1 MQRIKAVNHHL
12 KAALDAVRE
21 GVMVV
26 ERAGRS
32 GGIPAVLYGNRAM
45 AEMAGVSVAQL
56 SGMRLD
62 RLVEDARGL
71 LAGLGLAGGGK
82 GGEVSALLLGEGG
95 RTGRWCHWRGVPV
108 TESDG
113 RVLSYILTVTE
124 RSGGSMVR
132 KYEGAP
138 PQAGEWKQDVVDM
151 VTDSARYVAHEF
163 NNALTAILLPV
174 EMVIGQLPAGS
185 DLHGKLQV
193 TYESAQRAADL
204 AKDFL
209 DCFRPREP
217 ERVRCRLE
225 PLLRRA
231 LRMATCAQNVDWS
244 FEAEGGLR
252 DVLAD
257 AGQIERL
264 VLNLVRNACQAMPG
278 GGRLLVTAVNHE
290 VTGPGQGL
298 LPGPHVAISVR
309 DWGPGIPQ
317 DYLPHLFNSRFT
329 TKEDG
334 NGCGLAICHQIARDH
349 GGEIFVQSRPQ
360 VGTVFH
366 VVLPALEAVALT
378 GVAERTER
386 TEGTEGTEGTTGVG
400 RGLAEAKGLG
410 GRAMPSLLVVDDEE
424 GIRFSLGAIAARLG
438 CPVEMVSSGEEAIQR
453 YRERHRSGRAHDM
466 VILDINLKGMG
477 GEEVFRELRRL
488 DRGVT
493 VLATSGQYSD
503 AELSRY
509 EAMGFA
515 GFLPKP
521 FSVDEFREMLE
532 RFAAAV

>member
-1 MQRIKAVNHHL
+1 MQRIMAVNHHL
-12 KAALDAVRE
+12 KVALDAVRD
-21 GVMVV
+21 GVLVV
-26 ERAGRS
+26 EREGRS
-32 GGIPAVLYGNRAM
+32 GGVPAVLYGNRAM

-71 LAGLGLAGGGK
+71 LAGLGLEGDGK
-82 GGEVSALLLGEGG
+82 GREVAAVLLGEGG
-95 RTGRWCHWRGVPV
+95 RAGRWCQWRGVPV
-108 TESDG
+108 TEADG
-113 RVLSYILTVTE
+113 RVLSYILTVAE
-124 RSGGSMVR
+124 RSGGGMAR

-193 TYESAQRAADL
+193 TYESARRAADL

-231 LRMATCAQNVDWS
+231 LRMATCAQNVEWS
-244 FEAEGGLR
+244 FEADGDLR
-252 DVLAD
+252 DVLVD

-290 VTGPGQGL
+290 VTGAGEGL
-298 LPGPHVAISVR
+298 RPGPHVAVSVR
-309 DWGPGIPQ
+309 DWGPGIPH

-366 VVLPALEAVALT
+366 VVLPALET
-378 GVAERTER
+378 GVAAGVAEGRDEPERNA
-386 TEGTEGTEGTTGVG
+386 GVG
-400 RGLAEAKGLG
+400 RGLPVRMGTG
-410 GRAMPSLLVVDDEE
+410 GPAMPSLLVVDDEE

-438 CPVEMVSSGEEAIQR
+438 CPVEVVSSGEEAIQR
-453 YRERHRSGRAHDM
+453 YRERHRSGRAHDI
-466 VILDINLKGMG
+466 VILDINLRGMG

-488 DRGVT
+488 DRGAT
-493 VLATSGQYSD
+493 VLATSGQYSET
-503 AELSRY
+503 ELSRY

-521 FSVDEFREMLE
+521 FSVDEFREMLA

>member
-1 MQRIKAVNHHL
+1 
-12 KAALDAVRE
+12 
-21 GVMVV
+21 
-26 ERAGRS
+26 
-32 GGIPAVLYGNRAM
+32 
-45 AEMAGVSVAQL
+45 
-56 SGMRLD
+56 
-62 RLVEDARGL
+62 
-71 LAGLGLAGGGK
+71 
-82 GGEVSALLLGEGG
+82 
-95 RTGRWCHWRGVPV
+95 
-108 TESDG
+108 
-113 RVLSYILTVTE
+113 
-124 RSGGSMVR
+124 
-132 KYEGAP
+132 
-138 PQAGEWKQDVVDM
+138 
-151 VTDSARYVAHEF
+151 
-163 NNALTAILLPV
+163 
-174 EMVIGQLPAGS
+174 
-185 DLHGKLQV
+185 
-193 TYESAQRAADL
+193 
-204 AKDFL
+204 
-209 DCFRPREP
+209 
-217 ERVRCRLE
+217 
-225 PLLRRA
+225 
-231 LRMATCAQNVDWS
+231 MATCAQNVDWS
-244 FEAEGGLR
+244 FEADGDLR
-252 DVLAD
+252 DVLVD

-290 VTGPGQGL
+290 VTGTGQGL
-298 LPGPHVAISVR
+298 RPGPHVAISVR

-366 VVLPALEAVALT
+366 VVLPALETAALA
-378 GVAERTER
+378 GDAEGM
-386 TEGTEGTEGTTGVG
+386 EGKGGMEALG
-400 RGLAEAKGLG
+400 RGLAVAMGSG

-438 CPVEMVSSGEEAIQR
+438 CPVEVVSSGDEAIQR

-488 DRGVT
+488 DRGAT

>member
-1 MQRIKAVNHHL
+1 MQRIMAVNHHL
-12 KAALDAVRE
+12 KVALDAVQE

-26 ERAGRS
+26 ERTGR
-32 GGIPAVLYGNRAM
+32 GGAVPSVLYGNRVM
-45 AEMAGVSVAQL
+45 AEMAGVSVGQL
-56 SGMRLD
+56 SGMRMD
-62 RLVEDARGL
+62 RLVEDPRGL
-71 LAGLGLAGGGK
+71 LSGLGLENGR
-82 GGEVSALLLGEGG
+82 GEREVTAMLLGGAG
-95 RTGRWCHWRGVPV
+95 REKRQCQWRGVPV
-108 TESDG
+108 TEADG
-113 RVLSYILTVTE
+113 RVLSYILTVSVVAA
-124 RSGGSMVR
+124 RGVGIGGSVVR

-138 PQAGEWKQDVVDM
+138 PLAGEWKQDVVDI

-174 EMVIGQLPAGS
+174 EMVIGQLPKGS

-193 TYESAQRAADL
+193 TYDSARRAADL

-244 FEAEGGLR
+244 FEADRDLR
-252 DVLAD
+252 DVVVD
-257 AGQIERL
+257 AGQMERL

-290 VTGPGQGL
+290 VTGEGDAL
-298 LPGPHVAISVR
+298 RPGPHVAISVR

-317 DYLPHLFNSRFT
+317 DHLPHLFNSRFT

-334 NGCGLAICHQIARDH
+334 NGCGLPICHQIARDH
-349 GGEIFVQSRPQ
+349 GGEIYVQSRPQ

-366 VVLPALEAVALT
+366 VVLPAVEADGLEGREVGMMAADQS
-378 GVAERTER
+378 
-386 TEGTEGTEGTTGVG
+386 VG
-400 RGLAEAKGLG
+400 RLG
-410 GRAMPSLLVVDDEE
+410 AGMTGRGDGRTMPSLLVVDDEE
-424 GIRFSLGAIAARLG
+424 GIRFSLGEIAARLG
-438 CPVEMVSSGEEAIQR
+438 CPVEVVPSGEEALQR
-453 YRERHRSGRAHDM
+453 YRERLKSGRAHDI

-477 GEEVFRELRRL
+477 GEDVFRELRRI
-488 DRGVT
+488 DRGAT
-493 VLATSGQYSD
+493 VLATSGQYSES
-503 AELSRY
+503 ELSRY

-521 FSVDEFREMLE
+521 FSVDEFREMME